1 MCWPD
6 VIVSAQIKRVARDVT
21 VDIRKKI
28 FVGGDAK
35 SRRPVLPFD
44 FKCSAGVDLGKRVD
58 CSVLCFDAA
67 IASNS
72 RPSASSDQHN
82 ADRQKDKN
90 DLLHWKYD
98 FTSYDATA
106 LRFGFKKNR
115 CFLKPLKLK

>member
-1 MCWPD
+1 MRWPD
-6 VIVSAQIKRVARDVT
+6 VVVSAQIKRVARHIT

-44 FKCSAGVDLGKRVD
+44 FKCSAGINLGKGLN

-72 RPSASSDQHN
+72 RPSASSCQHD
-82 ADRQKDKN
+82 AHSQTDKN

-106 LRFGFKKNR
+106 LRFGFKENR
-115 CFLKPLKLK
+115 